1 MSSVQYPGT
10 ELDVFA
16 HARNWKAYLREL
28 MSPWLRGHVLEVGA
42 GIGGTTSA
50 FRDNAQESWT
60 ALEPDGSL
68 AERLRARVFDAR
80 LPVDVRVGSLASL
93 PENRRFDCI
102 LYIDVLEHIEDDAGE
117 LRLAGQ
123 RLAPSGAIVVL
134 SPAHQALYS
143 PFDAAIGHHRR
154 YSRRQLTAITPE
166 TLRLVHTQYIDT
178 VGLLLSAGNR
188 LVLKS
193 AAPSLAQVVFWDRR
207 CIPLSRRLDRL
218 LGGRV
223 GKSVLAVWRTP
234 A

>member
-1 MSSVQYPGT
+1 MSNPQYPGT

-16 HARNWKAYLREL
+16 HARNWKAYLKDVI
-28 MSPWLRGHVLEVGA
+28 SPWLRGHVLEVGA

-50 FRDNAQESWT
+50 FRDSTQESWT

-68 AERLRARVFDAR
+68 AERLRARVADAR
-80 LPVDVRVGSLASL
+80 PPVDVRVGSISTL
-93 PENRRFDCI
+93 PDEPRFDCI

-117 LRLAGQ
+117 LRLACA
-123 RLAPSGAIVVL
+123 RLAPQGAVVIL
-134 SPAHQALYS
+134 SPAHDVLYS

-154 YSRRQLTAITPE
+154 YSRRQLAAITPE
-166 TLRLVHTQYIDT
+166 TLRLVHTEYIDT

-188 LVLKS
+188 LILRS

-207 CIPLSRRLDRL
+207 CIPLSRRLDRA

-223 GKSVLAVWRTP
+223 GKSILAIWRKP